1 LADRRRSGKSKK
13 RQHRRA
19 PATRNPAATA
29 LRHRRRLLVRVVL
42 GGMALVALLF
52 VFVFPAR
59 TLLAQR
65 QKTDEQRRTLALLEE
80 QSRKLEEESRRL
92 QDAAEI
98 ERLARE
104 QYGFVYPGERPYVV
118 VPPPTTAPPAP
129 APSSTAP
136 ATTTTKPKP

>member
-1 LADRRRSGKSKK
+1 
-13 RQHRRA
+13 
-19 PATRNPAATA
+19 
-29 LRHRRRLLVRVVL
+29 VRVVL

-136 ATTTTKPKP
+136 ATTTTKP